1 MDLLL
6 SFSPE
11 SEQRLLVLM
20 AKTETDS
27 RAEVVAN
34 ALRLYEALIERVQAN
49 LPLYERTQTGDYV
62 EFQVFRE

>member
-1 MDLLL
+1 ML

-49 LPLYERTQTGDYV
+49 LPLYERTQNGEYV
-62 EFQVFRE
+62 EYQVFRE

>member
-1 MDLLL
+1 ML

-49 LPLYERTQTGDYV
+49 LPLYERTQSGEYV
-62 EFQVFRE
+62 EYQVFR